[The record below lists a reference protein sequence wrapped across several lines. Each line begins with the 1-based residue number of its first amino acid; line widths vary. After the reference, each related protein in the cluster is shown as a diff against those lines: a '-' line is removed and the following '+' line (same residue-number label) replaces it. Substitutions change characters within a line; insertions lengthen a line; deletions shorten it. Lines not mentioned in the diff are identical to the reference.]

1 MKLAVRPL
9 TVWARCPEACVRGC
23 DAHTAGQGWGGWCL
37 GPSARGQE
45 QGGGVPA
52 FPVFSASL
60 APSPPPQEQ
69 GGGVPAFPVFSAS
82 LSPSPPPPPP
92 PHPQA
97 LVVCLRVFS
106 GRMGVFWSPCPC
118 PMDCSGPGCRSVCQL
133 WAQTW
138 ERLLGAPRVTSL
150 PASWSGPFL
159 LWTHPHAEDWEGWPG
174 PHVLPCAWV
183 SSWCGR
189 SGDVPGRREGA
200 RPGA

>member
-23 DAHTAGQGWGGWCL
+23 DAHTAGQGGWGGCL

-52 FPVFSASL
+52 S
-60 APSPPPQEQ
+60 
-69 GGGVPAFPVFSAS
+69 PVFSAS
-82 LSPSPPPPPP
+82 LSPSPPSPPPP

-106 GRMGVFWSPCPC
+106 GGGGVFWSPCPC
-118 PMDCSGPGCRSVCQL
+118 PVDRSVPGRRSACQL

-138 ERLLGAPRVTSL
+138 ERLLGDPRVTSL

-159 LWTHPHAEDWEGWPG
+159 LWTRPHAEDREGWPG

-189 SGDVPGRREGA
+189 SRDVPGRREGA
-200 RPGA
+200 RPGV

>member
-23 DAHTAGQGWGGWCL
+23 DAHTAGQGGW
-37 GPSARGQE
+37 
-45 QGGGVPA
+45 GGVPGPKCQGTGA
-52 FPVFSASL
+52 GWRSACVPCLLGLPV
-60 APSPPPQEQ
+60 PKSP
-69 GGGVPAFPVFSAS
+69 
-82 LSPSPPPPPP
+82 LPPPP

-106 GRMGVFWSPCPC
+106 GGGGVFWSPCPC
-118 PMDCSGPGCRSVCQL
+118 PVDRSVPGRQSACQL

-138 ERLLGAPRVTSL
+138 ERLLGDPRVTSL

-159 LWTHPHAEDWEGWPG
+159 LWTRPHAEDREGWPG

-189 SGDVPGRREGA
+189 SRDVPGRREGA
-200 RPGA
+200 RPGV